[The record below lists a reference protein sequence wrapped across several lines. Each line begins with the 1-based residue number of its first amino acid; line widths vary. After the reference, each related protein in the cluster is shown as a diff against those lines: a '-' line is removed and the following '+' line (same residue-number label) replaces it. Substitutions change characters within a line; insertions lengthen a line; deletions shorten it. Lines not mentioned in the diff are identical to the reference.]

1 MHQCTIRAH
10 IMCCNMQCMESM
22 CCTWNTFTGNITL
35 KITININIKCVD
47 DVAREQPTNS
57 WVIRLHFWLMA
68 TISIKWSTKNSLR
81 SFVFFPYSGGLTP
94 FFAIARNMN
103 SPNYI
108 FASFHSFHRG
118 CEKRAPQ
125 YKWNWLWTA
134 VEK

>member
-81 SFVFFPYSGGLTP
+81 SFVFFPIFGWVDS
-94 FFAIARNMN
+94 FFLPLPEIWIHLITYLHR
-103 SPNYI
+103 SI
-108 FASFHSFHRG
+108 HSTVDVKNVRLNING
-118 CEKRAPQ
+118 IDYEQR
-125 YKWNWLWTA
+125 
-134 VEK
+134 